1 MLPGNYG
8 VLLVASDSK
17 SDLCLFLVSIQN
29 ATFSFWTYFLFE
41 EFAVICS

>member
-1 MLPGNYG
+1 MVYSYVCVIMVIMLPGNYG

-29 ATFSFWTYFLFE
+29 ATFSF
-41 EFAVICS
+41 